1 MVAVRR
7 LNAQGVKEFREWLE
21 AGAPGETPGEILSSP
36 LKSEPISGS
45 VQVELRPFATR
56 FELGRHLTESL
67 KPLTFSSISFDAG
80 LWDWLTLFWFDQI
93 AAPGTNGKRNLREIA
108 RYSQDAGGRRWSR
121 HVVRMSWLSVHNHG
135 DNARYFLSSGLD
147 RHTEVL
153 EQIAGQ
159 QEIFGSRAAVALGA
173 KLYWDD
179 ANGTL
184 KKGAGGKSAGSPR
197 RLSRFMKQIRMTY
210 DPELMQADQ
219 LLGLLPREFERWT
232 KTAPTPASAAKPA
245 PGLDSV
251 PRRGVG
257 APTLGQVGIRRPRRV
272 A

>member
-21 AGAPGETPGEILSSP
+21 AGAPGEIPGDILSSP
-36 LKSEPISGS
+36 LKSES
-45 VQVELRPFATR
+45 VSSSAQIELRAFATR
-56 FELGRHLTESL
+56 FELGGYLNERL
-67 KPLTFSSISFDAG
+67 KPLPFSSIAFDTG

-93 AAPGTNGKRNLREIA
+93 APPGANGKRNLREIA

-135 DNARYFLSSGLD
+135 ENARYFLSTGLD
-147 RHTEVL
+147 RHTDVL

-179 ANGTL
+179 ATGML

-210 DPELMQADQ
+210 DPELMQSDQ
-219 LLGLLPREFERWT
+219 LLELLPREFDRWT
-232 KTAPTPASAAKPA
+232 KAAPQPASTVKPA
-245 PGLDSV
+245 PRLLSRIF
-251 PRRGVG
+251 RRNTDDAAGSL
-257 APTLGQVGIRRPRRV
+257 PT
-272 A
+272 